1 MCGNLSYSKQML
13 INMAEFAC
21 TDHLDCTYKILKYGF
36 PVLIMGFTDINRE
49 FHPANFGV
57 QSHEREEDYNHY
69 QAAFKSLCR
78 RLCKYIVFNW

>member
-1 MCGNLSYSKQML
+1 
-13 INMAEFAC
+13 
-21 TDHLDCTYKILKYGF
+21 
-36 PVLIMGFTDINRE
+36 MGFTDINRE

-57 QSHEREEDYNHY
+57 QSHERDEDYNHY